1 MTKYATDIFY
11 SADIATLNKAKHYV
25 EQTYKTQCET
35 CQNFL
40 FITEELANQNSTERD
55 AQNEIYESVFHE
67 LIYSLQYMFNDT
79 TQHSQKSVDIAQE
92 CDDIDTA
99 NNCINEYREQQTFSE
114 FIDLVFEKHGEL
126 FVHNG
131 SDDFY
136 TKEQVVEHMHW
147 LYSTNSYLF
156 SDTFDE
162 STILNKLSQ

>member
-11 SADIATLNKAKHYV
+11 SAG
-25 EQTYKTQCET
+25 
-35 CQNFL
+35 
-40 FITEELANQNSTERD
+40 
-55 AQNEIYESVFHE
+55 
-67 LIYSLQYMFNDT
+67 
-79 TQHSQKSVDIAQE
+79 IAQE

-114 FIDLVFEKHGEL
+114 FIDLVFEKHGDL

-131 SDDFY
+131 SDDIY
-136 TKEQVVEHMHW
+136 TKEQVVEHMYW